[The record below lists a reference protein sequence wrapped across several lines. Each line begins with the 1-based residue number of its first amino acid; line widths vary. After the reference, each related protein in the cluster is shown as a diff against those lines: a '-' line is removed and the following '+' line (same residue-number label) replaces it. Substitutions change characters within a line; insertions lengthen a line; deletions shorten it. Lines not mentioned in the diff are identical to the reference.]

1 MITCVRG
8 KEDGVELLIRIR
20 FMKMKIT
27 TWAAA
32 ILFIVAGC
40 RQKTTEDGTMV
51 DRETGY
57 TEEQLDNRGGQA
69 QSQDSTGN
77 ELFDTAEGIR
87 TGSRRMKKT
96 LVPRALVTISANK

>member
-1 MITCVRG
+1 MF
-8 KEDGVELLIRIR
+8 IR
-20 FMKMKIT
+20 FTKCFIKSVYEYYNAVICIVLTFIPNYKLQIMKMKIT

-40 RQKTTEDGTMV
+40 RQKTTKDGTMV

-77 ELFDTAEGIR
+77 ELFDNRAQPR
-87 TGSRRMKKT
+87 TDT
-96 LVPRALVTISANK
+96 VN